1 MRGRDPSN
9 RPTPPSFSSVIFD
22 DDDNGQPPRTERRQ
36 GGPPDLEGDTVLLR
50 VLGVIV
56 ALGLVIAVLVLP
68 PISILDRGEEATPG
82 GIETEAR
89 DELPALPEGLVALSA
104 LYDLRVPADIAG
116 PVTLTV
122 RLNEGA
128 PSADNLAFYSFDGTE
143 WRRLGAARAI
153 NEGASAEGVVDAI
166 PSTIAVLQRT
176 AFAQSLGLIVD
187 AGQVPEPVASEGAIV
202 SVLAAR
208 PVQAGPGESSIQ
220 FDVGGLDDA
229 RASGLSPYLGV
240 SAAPGVESEAV
251 NRLLADPALTTDH
264 ANAIVTIAQAEGV
277 GGVHLDYPAIDPAR
291 RGAFTTFVQELS
303 ERLRGAGLSL
313 VVSVPTPA
321 ATDTGAYDWVAL
333 SAAAEQLWLRGPAD
347 RSVYY
352 ERVQTGL
359 EGRRAEGVDLRK
371 VMLVIDRRSATLTP
385 EGVQPVSLHDALA
398 LASTLRPRLDAGIAP
413 GDAVTIEGVNI
424 DVDANNT
431 GLQWSDQARAVTFT
445 YLDRGGA
452 RTVWL
457 ENRFSVA
464 FRLDLARRFGLGGVV
479 VEAAEQDS
487 ALPDIWNTVATFVEE
502 GTVRLELPY
511 GPYLTPR
518 WDSSG
523 GAIEGD
529 TSRGVATWRAPD
541 QPGVFDVTLVVSD
554 GVVFVGQQLSL
565 RVTEGGSL
573 TEPVP
578 ASSDPGTAPAASD
591 PEEVVPTTEAAA
603 TLEAP
608 AAESTEEPTD
618 TPDEPEETVEPT
630 EVSADQA
637 TDATPEGDGPPGPA
651 GN

>member
-1 MRGRDPSN
+1 MRGRDPN
-9 RPTPPSFSSVIFD
+9 RPTPPSFSDVVFD
-22 DDDNGQPPRTERRQ
+22 DDQEPPRQARRAG

-68 PISILDRGEEATPG
+68 PVSILDRGEEETPG

-89 DELPALPEGLVALSA
+89 DDLPALPEGLTALSA

-122 RLNEGA
+122 KLNDGA
-128 PSADNLAFYSFDGTE
+128 PANVENLAFYAYEGSQ
-143 WRRLGAARAI
+143 WQRLGAARAI

-187 AGQVPEPVASEGAIV
+187 SGEVPEPVASEGAIV

-208 PVQAGPGESSIQ
+208 PVEAGAGESSVQ
-220 FDVGGLDDA
+220 FDAGGLDDA
-229 RASGLSPYLGV
+229 RASGLSPYLGI
-240 SAAPGVESEAV
+240 SAAPGAESEAV
-251 NRLLADPALTTDH
+251 NRILADPALIGDH
-264 ANAIVTIAQAEGV
+264 ANAILTIAQSEGV
-277 GGVHLDYPAIDPAR
+277 QGVHLDYPAIDGAR
-291 RGAFTTFVQELS
+291 REAFTALVQELS
-303 ERLRGAGLSL
+303 DRLRGAGLSL
-313 VVSVPTPA
+313 VVTVPTPA
-321 ATDTGAYDWVAL
+321 AADTGAFDWVAL
-333 SAAAEQLWLRGPAD
+333 SATADALWLRAPAD
-347 RSVYY
+347 RSAYY
-352 ERVQTGL
+352 EQLQAGL

-371 VMLVIDRRSATLTP
+371 VLLVVDRRSAERTP
-385 EGVQPVSLHDALA
+385 EGVNAITLQDALA
-398 LASTLRPRLDAGIAP
+398 VASTVRPRLDVGIAP
-413 GDAVTIEGVNI
+413 GDAVTVEAVNI
-424 DVDANNT
+424 DLDSNNT
-431 GLQWSDQARAVTFT
+431 GLEWSDQARAVTFT
-445 YLDRGGA
+445 YLDRGGS

-464 FRLDLARRFGLGGVV
+464 FRLDLARRFGLGGV
-479 VEAAEQDS
+479 AIAGAEQNS
-487 ALPDIWNTVATFVEE
+487 RLPDIWNTVATFVEE

-541 QPGVFDVTLVVSD
+541 QPGVFDITLVVSD

-565 RVTEGGSL
+565 RVTEGGSQA
-573 TEPVP
+573 EPVP
-578 ASSDPGTAPAASD
+578 PATDPAPTAT
-591 PEEVVPTTEAAA
+591 EEAAPPA
-603 TLEAP
+603 TN
-608 AAESTEEPTD
+608 ESPI
-618 TPDEPEETVEPT
+618 EPT
-630 EVSADQA
+630 ESPTAELALEPTAEVPAEETEEA
-637 TDATPEGDGPPGPA
+637 GEATPEGDGPPGPA